1 MNSENF
7 SDEELQ
13 VFRESFNNFDK
24 DGNGHITIAELG
36 AVMRQLGQQPTKKQ
50 IKKMV
55 KKLLQ
60 I

>member
-1 MNSENF
+1 MNASDF

-24 DGNGHITIAELG
+24 DGNGHITIQELG

-55 KKLLQ
+55 QL
-60 I
+60 